1 MKNDNRQY
9 ALVTGASRGL
19 GKDIALELAR
29 RDIPTIL
36 VGTNE
41 RVRSVCDEIVTTY
54 HVPSECYITDL
65 TKRENVLK
73 MADAINCQFEVFMLV
88 NNAGVGGTKRFE
100 DADVA
105 YLENI
110 IDLNVRCT
118 ALLTHELLPNLKRQQ
133 KSCILN
139 VGSMAAFTPT
149 GFKTVYPASKSFVL
163 AFSLG
168 LREELKG
175 TSVSVSVASPGAMAT
190 NPEVTQRIL
199 NQGFFGKFT
208 LKSTEAIAQKCVRQA
223 FRGKRKIVIN
233 PLSQFMS
240 AIVPERWRTRMLS
253 KIVRREIVDAS
264 K

>member
-1 MKNDNRQY
+1 MSSDTIRY

-29 RDIPTIL
+29 RGIPTIL

-41 RVRSVCDEIVTTY
+41 RVRAVCDEIVTAY
-54 HVPSECYITDL
+54 HVRSECYITDL
-65 TKRENVLK
+65 TKRENVLR
-73 MADAINCQFEVFMLV
+73 MAEAINCQFEIFMLV
-88 NNAGVGGTKRFE
+88 NNAGVGGTHGFE
-100 DADVA
+100 DASVE

-118 ALLTHELLPNLKRQQ
+118 ALLTHQLLPNLKRQP
-133 KSCILN
+133 KSYILN
-139 VGSMAAFTPT
+139 VGSMAAHTPT

-163 AFSLG
+163 SFSLG

-190 NPEVTQRIL
+190 NPEVTERIL
-199 NQGFFGKFT
+199 KQGFFGKFT
-208 LKSTEAIAQKCVRQA
+208 LKSTEAIACKCVRQTL
-223 FRGKRKIVIN
+223 RGKRMIVIN
-233 PLSQFMS
+233 PFSYFLSS
-240 AIVPERWRTRMLS
+240 LVPNALKTPILS
-253 KIVRREIVDAS
+253 KIVRREIQ

>member
-1 MKNDNRQY
+1 MKNDSRRY

-19 GKDIALELAR
+19 GKSIALELAR

-41 RVRSVCDEIVTTY
+41 SVRAVCDEIVTTY
-54 HVPSECYITDL
+54 HIPSECYITDL

-73 MADAINCQFEVFMLV
+73 MAEAINCQFEVFMLV

-100 DADVA
+100 DADIA

-110 IDLNVRCT
+110 INLNVRCT
-118 ALLTHELLPNLKRQQ
+118 ALLTHELLPNLRHQP
-133 KSCILN
+133 KSYILN

-168 LREELKG
+168 LREELKK

-199 NQGFFGKFT
+199 NQGFLGKFT
-208 LKSTEAIAQKCVRQA
+208 LKSTEAIAQKCVRQTL
-223 FRGKRKIVIN
+223 RGKRKIVIN
-233 PLSQFMS
+233 PLSQFFS
-240 AIVPERWRTRMLS
+240 SIIPNCIKTPILSRIVS
-253 KIVRREIVDAS
+253 RELN
-264 K
+264 

>member
-19 GKDIALELAR
+19 GKSIALELAR
-29 RDIPTIL
+29 RGVPTIL

-41 RVRSVCDEIVTTY
+41 RVREVCDEIVTTY

-65 TKRENVLK
+65 TKRKNVLS
-73 MADAINCQFEVFMLV
+73 MAEAINCQFEVFMLV

-110 IDLNVRCT
+110 INLNVRCAT
-118 ALLTHELLPNLKRQQ
+118 LLTQALLPNLKRQP
-133 KSCILN
+133 KSYILN
-139 VGSMAAFTPT
+139 ISSMAALTPV
-149 GFKTVYPASKSFVL
+149 GYKTVYPASKNFVYS
-163 AFSLG
+163 FSLG
-168 LREELKG
+168 LREELKK
-175 TSVSVSVASPGAMAT
+175 TSVSVSVALPGAMAT

-199 NQGFFGKFT
+199 DQGFFGKFT
-208 LKSTEAIAQKCVRQA
+208 LKSTQFIAQKCVCQT

-253 KIVRREIVDAS
+253 KIVRREIFDQS